1 MKLPASAMGAFSE
14 EATSEGR
21 LLTGRD
27 SRVQE
32 FLRVARISHEFIGGF
47 RALHNAPPCVSFFG
61 SARFDETTDHY
72 QRARLLACEVARLGF
87 GVMTGGGPGLME
99 AANRGARDAGGRSFG
114 ATIDIGREP
123 ANKYVDTR
131 VSFRYFFARKVIL
144 VKYSVGFVH
153 LPGGFGTLDEM
164 FGALVLMQ
172 TNRLREFP
180 VVLYGTEYWR
190 GLLDWVRSSLLS
202 AGAINADDLARFTI
216 TDDPAEVL
224 SVLRPIADRLGVGPE
239 MFDSARSGDMR
250 QGRAVRTIEITQK
263 M

>member
-1 MKLPASAMGAFSE
+1 MGAFSE

-153 LPGGFGTLDEM
+153 LPGGFGTLDEFM
-164 FGALVLMQ
+164 ELLTLIQ
-172 TNRLREFP
+172 T
-180 VVLYGTEYWR
+180 GKM
-190 GLLDWVRSSLLS
+190 
-202 AGAINADDLARFTI
+202 
-216 TDDPAEVL
+216 
-224 SVLRPIADRLGVGPE
+224 RPIPILLFGKEFWDKVINFEALADEGVVNHTDLNLFHWTE
-239 MFDSARSGDMR
+239 TAEE
-250 QGRAVRTIEITQK
+250 AWAHITAFYK
-263 M
+263 LD